1 MSKDL
6 NLIHPK
12 LRKIVRI
19 LIGQCEDQGL
29 PILITD
35 GFRTQSEQD
44 RLYNQGRTT
53 AGIVVTNVKWPDSA
67 HNWGVAVDF
76 CRNVK
81 GREYDD
87 SDNFFEKVAM
97 IGKKLGLEWG
107 GDWNKF
113 VDKPHLQLPEYMPG
127 NNTRWLKTVYRSP
140 DVFRGCWNDDVPS
153 EWARDACEWAVEQG
167 IIKGDENGEYHWQD
181 ALTLERFCQI
191 LYNMR

>member
-1 MSKDL
+1 M
-6 NLIHPK
+6 IHPK
-12 LRKIVRI
+12 LRKIIRI
-19 LIGQCEDQGL
+19 LIRQCKDQGL
-29 PILITD
+29 PVLITD

-53 AGIVVTNVKWPDSA
+53 AGIVVTNVRWPDSA

-87 SDNFFEKVAM
+87 SDKFFEKVAM
-97 IGKKLGLEWG
+97 IAKKLGLEWG

-140 DVFRGCWNDDVPS
+140 EVFRDSWNDDVPS
-153 EWARDACEWAVEQG
+153 DWAREACEWAVERG
-167 IIKGDENGEYHWQD
+167 IVKGDENGEYHWQE